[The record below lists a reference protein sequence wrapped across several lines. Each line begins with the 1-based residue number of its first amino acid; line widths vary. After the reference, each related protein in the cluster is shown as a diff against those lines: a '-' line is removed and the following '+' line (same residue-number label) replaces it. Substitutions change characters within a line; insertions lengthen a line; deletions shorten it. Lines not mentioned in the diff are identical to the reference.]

1 MHVWRAQLLDA
12 GALMPFTRSF
22 FQYSL
27 QNPMLLE
34 MVFALCL
41 AQIDRGSAPD
51 CPPSSAVIYHRGN
64 ALRMLRQALVKPN
77 AEVEDAIL
85 FTVVALLAFDMI
97 YMDWTSFEARLKG
110 LRQLVKIKGG
120 VDNLGWH
127 GWLSSTYSWAELCWQ
142 DREIE
147 IEKQRFQQAPK
158 ALTYPA
164 HPYFPTLCATISAL
178 PEGFRDLAL
187 SSRLSLQVIHHLD
200 KVTQWM
206 KSLVQSPAE
215 ECDSNRAYLEELQL
229 AHQTRILLETC
240 SLTQEENL
248 ACVGAIGFIITHD
261 DRVQADRH
269 PKGLTDFIPDPECL
283 SSEIQLRNVTLRM
296 ALVVAAAEHNGP
308 TSLQSQSALLDH
320 VVAQYWC
327 GNDWAHIQ
335 ARVSSFFCTEGL
347 ERRWKICW
355 ERALERRA
363 QEID

>member
-1 MHVWRAQLLDA
+1 
-12 GALMPFTRSF
+12 
-22 FQYSL
+22 
-27 QNPMLLE
+27 MLLE

-41 AQIDRGSAPD
+41 AQIDRRSAPG
-51 CPPSSAVIYHRGN
+51 CTPSSAVIYHRGN
-64 ALRMLRQALVKPN
+64 ALKMLRQALVKPN

-97 YMDWTSFEARLKG
+97 YMDWTSFEAHLNG
-110 LRQLVKIKGG
+110 LRQLIKIKGG
-120 VDNLGWH
+120 ADNLGWH
-127 GWLSSTYSWAELCWQ
+127 GWLSSTYTWAELCWQ
-142 DREIE
+142 DRKIE
-147 IEKQRFQQAPK
+147 IAKQHFQEAPE

-206 KSLVQSPAE
+206 KRLAQSQAE
-215 ECDSNRAYLEELQL
+215 ERDSNCAYLEELQL
-229 AHQTRILLETC
+229 AHKTRILLETC

-261 DRVQADRH
+261 DRVQTDRH
-269 PKGLTDFIPDPECL
+269 PKGLTNFIPDPESL
-283 SSEIQLRNVTLRM
+283 SSEIQLRDVTLWM
-296 ALVVAAAEHNGP
+296 ALVLAAANHNGP
-308 TSLQSQSALLDH
+308 PPLQSQSALLDH
-320 VVAQYWC
+320 VVAQYWYD
-327 GNDWAHIQ
+327 NDWPHIQ

-347 ERRWKICW
+347 ERRWKIYW

-363 QEID
+363 QEIDRQKFEFSA

>member
-1 MHVWRAQLLDA
+1 M
-12 GALMPFTRSF
+12 LM
-22 FQYSL
+22 
-27 QNPMLLE
+27 E

-41 AQIDRGSAPD
+41 AQIDRRSAPD
-51 CPPSSAVIYHRGN
+51 CTPSSAVIYHRGN
-64 ALRMLRQALVKPN
+64 ALRMLRQALVKPD

-97 YMDWTSFEARLKG
+97 YMDWTSFEAHLKG
-110 LRQLVKIKGG
+110 LRQLIKIKGG
-120 VDNLGWH
+120 ADNLGWH
-127 GWLSSTYSWAELCWQ
+127 GWLSSTYIWAELCWQ
-142 DREIE
+142 DRKIE
-147 IEKQRFQQAPK
+147 IAKQHFQQAPE

-164 HPYFPTLCATISAL
+164 HPYFPALCATISAL

-215 ECDSNRAYLEELQL
+215 KRDSNSAYVEELQL

-261 DRVQADRH
+261 DRVQTDRH

-283 SSEIQLRNVTLRM
+283 SSEIQLRNVTLWM
-296 ALVVAAAEHNGP
+296 ALVVAAAKHNGTTP
-308 TSLQSQSALLDH
+308 LQSQSALLDH
-320 VVAQYWC
+320 VVAQYWYN
-327 GNDWAHIQ
+327 NDWAHIQ

-363 QEID
+363 QEIDRQKSEFSADMEDLKIA